1 MDGEKRFE
9 LITRNTEE
17 VLTADDLKVL
27 LENNTKLKHYIGFE
41 ISGKIHLG
49 TGLMTGMKIA
59 DFQKAK
65 VDCSCYLATWH
76 AWINNKLGGDLDLIR
91 KVGDGYFKEGLKV
104 SIDIMGGDSEKVRFV
119 SGDELYHNNDQY
131 WQTVLDVSKNI
142 TLNRAMKAITIMGRK
157 EGESVSF
164 AQLVYPAMQVADIFI
179 QDLNIAH
186 AGLDQRKAHVIAR
199 EVAQKLSI
207 KPLLDK
213 NKKKYSPIAVHH
225 HLILGLQKPP
235 VWPVPRENIQ
245 DLWAAQKMSKSVPGS
260 AVFILDTEEE
270 IRDKLNKAFCPEKEI
285 VFNPILDWT
294 KHLLFVNTS
303 FALTVER
310 PAKFGGNV
318 IYESYSSLEKDF
330 VEGKLHPLDLK
341 KAVAEA
347 LSKKLEPARKHFQT
361 PRLKKLADE
370 IQNIN
375 VSR

>member
-199 EVAQKLSI
+199 EAAQKL
-207 KPLLDK
+207 
-213 NKKKYSPIAVHH
+213 
-225 HLILGLQKPP
+225 
-235 VWPVPRENIQ
+235 
-245 DLWAAQKMSKSVPGS
+245 SKSVPGS

-361 PRLKKLADE
+361 PRLKKLAEE